1 MNKGFF
7 GELRRLIFSTLL
19 ITIGVILAIVALV
32 AVIDIQCSNDSYYWM
47 PIYPNAELIET
58 QQQGYVRAR
67 GMGITEQDYFSTDSV
82 EEIREWYRVYR
93 RQITEGQY
101 ADNPDTAIQ
110 GIGTNNYMVNAAP
123 DGSGSIISYYTVCG
137 Q

>member
-1 MNKGFF
+1 MNKSFF
-7 GELRRLIFSTLL
+7 GELKRLIFSTLL

-58 QQQGYVRAR
+58 TQQGYIRAR
-67 GMGITEQDYFSTDSV
+67 GMGITEQSYFSEASV
-82 EEIREWYRVYR
+82 EEIREWYRQYR
-93 RQITEGQY
+93 RDITTGQH

-110 GIGTNNYMVNAAP
+110 GIGTNNYTASAAP
-123 DGSGSIISYYTVCG
+123 DGSGSIIHYYTECG

>member
-7 GELRRLIFSTLL
+7 GEIKRLIVSMFL
-19 ITIGVILAIVALV
+19 ITMGVILAIVALV

-58 QQQGYVRAR
+58 TQQGYVRVR
-67 GMGITEQDYFSTDSV
+67 GMGITEQSYFSTDSV
-82 EEIREWYRVYR
+82 EEVREWYRLYR
-93 RQITEGQY
+93 RELTSGQH

-110 GIGTNNYMVNAAP
+110 GFGTNLYTASPAV
-123 DGSGSIISYYTVCG
+123 DGLGSIISYYTECG